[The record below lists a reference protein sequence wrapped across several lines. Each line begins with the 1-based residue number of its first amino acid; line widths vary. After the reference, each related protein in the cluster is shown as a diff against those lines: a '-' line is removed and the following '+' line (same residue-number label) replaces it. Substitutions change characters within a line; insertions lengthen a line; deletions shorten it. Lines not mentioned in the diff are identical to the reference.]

1 MTRRKNGFAGLSSS
15 DSSPEL
21 SNASK
26 MVKNNEPP
34 VTQAWLIAQFEK
46 NSKEINLNI
55 DTRISE
61 SENNIKKHLEGRI
74 EILNE
79 KINLLQA
86 EKEQQAEKIEALEKM
101 IKSKNIVISGP
112 VLSREEVA
120 AVINRSL
127 ASTGSAP
134 ANLVDVRTITAKNGS
149 VKHIA
154 SCSTYDEKAKIMQA
168 KKAMSHNG
176 QKVYV
181 DSDLTREEQEAQFEA
196 RKFAKLQDKGA
207 KVAVGYKKVWV
218 DNKCFIFD
226 KSRKSYQPKN

>member
-26 MVKNNEPP
+26 MVKINEPP

-134 ANLVDVRTITAKNGS
+134 ANLVD
-149 VKHIA
+149 IA

-226 KSRKSYQPKN
+226 KSSKSYQPKN